1 MQILYK
7 FMIEKLAQSYIIVR
21 IYSTIKIIINC
32 VFNPFY
38 FKILFLYDSIHTY
51 IGKVLAI

>member
-1 MQILYK
+1 
-7 FMIEKLAQSYIIVR
+7 MIEKLAQSYIIVR

-51 IGKVLAI
+51 IGKILAI

>member
-1 MQILYK
+1 
-7 FMIEKLAQSYIIVR
+7 MIEKLAQSYIIVR

-38 FKILFLYDSIHTY
+38 FKILFLYDNIHTY
-51 IGKVLAI
+51 IGKILAI